1 MSSNHHSSSVLLA
14 GKTGLFLLMITV
26 IILFGTLTFAFA
38 ITARPQ
44 VALPIPAL
52 FYFNTLL
59 LLLSSLALHFALST
73 EDLPRKRNYQRI
85 ALWLGGS
92 FLASQAYAWISM
104 LADGLTLTSSGQELA
119 YLYLLSGLHAL
130 HLLGGL
136 LFLGIVHQKSQKQAH
151 SYEEM
156 ATYFWHF
163 LGVLWVFLLIILS
176 MHG

>member
-1 MSSNHHSSSVLLA
+1 MRNNQNSTAVLLA

-44 VALPIPAL
+44 VVLPIPGL
-52 FYFNTLL
+52 FFFNTLL
-59 LLLSSLALHFALST
+59 LLFSSLALHFALST
-73 EDLPRKRNYQRI
+73 EELARKRNYQRI
-85 ALWLGGS
+85 ALWIGGS
-92 FLASQAYAWISM
+92 FLFSQAYAWISM
-104 LADGLTLTSSGQELA
+104 LAEGLTLNSNGQELA

-136 LFLGIVHQKSQKQAH
+136 LFLGVVHQKSQKQAH

-163 LGVLWVFLLIILS
+163 LGLLWVFLLIILS
-176 MHG
+176 MHA